1 VQKVV
6 IETDLK
12 DARDLTDRILAEVH
26 DCGYDQ
32 ESLFAIRLAIE
43 EALINAI
50 KHGNQNV
57 RTKSV
62 CVEFDVNS
70 DRVEIQ
76 VTDEGDGFRPGDVPD
91 PTADENLERPS
102 GRGVMLMRVYMDE
115 VEFND
120 RGNAVR
126 MVKRNTR
133 GAPCRANQAKAC
145 K

>member
-1 VQKVV
+1 MQKAV

-12 DARDLTDRILAEVH
+12 DARDLTDRILGEVH
-26 DCGYDQ
+26 NCGYDQ
-32 ESLFAIRLAIE
+32 EGLFAIRLAIE
-43 EALINAI
+43 EALVNAI

-57 RTKSV
+57 RSKSV

-76 VTDEGDGFRPGDVPD
+76 VTDEGDGFRPCDVPD

-133 GAPCRANQAKAC
+133 GAPCQANQAKAC
-145 K
+145 E